1 MARGAR
7 GRIRCGGGF
16 QFAKT
21 PADFIAHAVGQNT
34 TNEDEV
40 QFWRELWVG
49 NKTEYLLHG
58 SILMRRHGVERAPIT
73 ARTQAG
79 RGCHGRHLA
88 WLLDFQSESS
98 EPAGIEK
105 LLASAPTLSPGCEFH
120 LRQRVEAGHF
130 VPVEFK
136 FEGMSPFM
144 TMAECPAWM
153 ARTICSCDG
162 VTTGREHFARLKER
176 REIPEDATPA
186 AFGRMLGALVA
197 NGILEVADW
206 PVPV

>member
-1 MARGAR
+1 
-7 GRIRCGGGF
+7 
-16 QFAKT
+16 
-21 PADFIAHAVGQNT
+21 
-34 TNEDEV
+34 
-40 QFWRELWVG
+40 
-49 NKTEYLLHG
+49 
-58 SILMRRHGVERAPIT
+58 
-73 ARTQAG
+73 
-79 RGCHGRHLA
+79 
-88 WLLDFQSESS
+88 
-98 EPAGIEK
+98 
-105 LLASAPTLSPGCEFH
+105 
-120 LRQRVEAGHF
+120 
-130 VPVEFK
+130 
-136 FEGMSPFM
+136 MSPFM